1 MKGNRKPDFQ
11 GWATKNN
18 LVCADGLVIKENAF
32 AVNDGKRVPLVF
44 GHQHFDPSKVLGHAI
59 LKNMKGGVYA
69 YCYLNNS
76 QAAKDT
82 REAIQH
88 GDIDALSIFATN
100 LQKNGKDVVHGIIKE
115 VSVVLAG
122 ANPGAFI
129 ESVLEHGEPMDDY
142 EDQGILF
149 TGENIVLQHA
159 DEPPAQNSKSKD
171 SENGDGDKTVEDVL
185 DTLTDEQ
192 KAAVGI
198 LLQGI
203 EEEFGVNDD
212 EGGDEMKH
220 YNAFENNDPENQDA
234 AGVRYLQHD
243 DIRAILKAGRQCGS
257 LRAAFDTYVKEND
270 IVLAHSLD
278 TTGMEVPTATP
289 APTYGING
297 IDMLRPEIQP
307 VTNQPEFIGRNV
319 DWVKEIMQDVSYT
332 PFLRIKSL
340 FADITEDEARA
351 KGYIK
356 GKQKKEEVFSI
367 LKRTTEA
374 QMIYKKQKI
383 DRDDILDVEDWD
395 ILPWIK
401 AEMDVMF
408 EEEKARAILI
418 GDGRLLDDDDK
429 IKEDRI
435 RPVVSDVA
443 LFNTKITVNTTADE
457 NLDAELLIDSI
468 IRGRKKYKGSGNP
481 KFYTTEDVLTEML
494 LLKDKNGNR
503 IYKTEEELAAAL
515 RVKKIV
521 TVEPMTGT
529 KVNGKDLI
537 GVMVNMADYKIGGRR
552 DKKDFF
558 EDFDID
564 YNQQKYLLEQ
574 KMSGAMVKPFGAV
587 TFLAAGKTS
596 SDSSSDSSS
605 GSSSDDTENK

>member
-1 MKGNRKPDFQ
+1 
-11 GWATKNN
+11 
-18 LVCADGLVIKENAF
+18 
-32 AVNDGKRVPLVF
+32 
-44 GHQHFDPSKVLGHAI
+44 
-59 LKNMKGGVYA
+59 
-69 YCYLNNS
+69 
-76 QAAKDT
+76 
-82 REAIQH
+82 
-88 GDIDALSIFATN
+88 
-100 LQKNGKDVVHGIIKE
+100 
-115 VSVVLAG
+115 
-122 ANPGAFI
+122 
-129 ESVLEHGEPMDDY
+129 
-142 EDQGILF
+142 
-149 TGENIVLQHA
+149 
-159 DEPPAQNSKSKD
+159 
-171 SENGDGDKTVEDVL
+171 
-185 DTLTDEQ
+185 
-192 KAAVGI
+192 
-198 LLQGI
+198 
-203 EEEFGVNDD
+203 
-212 EGGDEMKH
+212 MKH
-220 YNAFENNDPENQDA
+220 YNVFENQDGENQDNP
-234 AGVRYLQHD
+234 GVRYLQHD
-243 DIRAILKAGRQCGS
+243 DISEILKAGKQCGS
-257 LRAAFDTYVKEND
+257 LRSAFNSYVKEND
-270 IVLAHSLD
+270 IVLAHGLD
-278 TTGMEVPTATP
+278 TTGMEIPTATS

-297 IDMLRPEIQP
+297 IDMLRPEVQP

-401 AEMDVMF
+401 AEMDIMF

-435 RPVVSDVA
+435 RPVVSDVP
-443 LFNTKITVNTTADE
+443 LFNAKVIVDTTADE
-457 NLDAELLIDSI
+457 NLDAQLLIDSI

-494 LLKDKNGNR
+494 LLKDKNNNR

-521 TVEPMTGT
+521 PVEPMTGT

-537 GVMVNMADYKIGGRR
+537 GVMVNMTDYKIGGKR

-558 EDFDID
+558 EHFDID
-564 YNQQKYLLEQ
+564 YNQQKYLVEQ
-574 KMSGAMVKPFGAV
+574 KMSGALVKPFAAV
-587 TFLAAGKTS
+587 TFLANRNSTS
-596 SDSSSDSSS
+596 SASIPS
-605 GSSSDDTENK
+605 GSDE